1 MNHRVFMIAQGSTPT
16 LELELPFEAPVA
28 AVAYATFTQEDEP
41 VLEYAYNSSPTA
53 AIKAGGKLI
62 FDADDRSV
70 LLLSMTQADT
80 LKLVNGD
87 VELQV
92 RIRTND
98 GADTFYPIPG
108 GVVQARKGGVI

>member
-16 LELELPFEAPVA
+16 LELQLPFEAPRN
-28 AVAYATFTQEDEP
+28 AVAYVTITQEDEP
-41 VLEYAYNSSPTA
+41 VLEYALNASPTA
-53 AIKAGGKLI
+53 SIKGGGKLI
-62 FDADDRSV
+62 FDVDDRSV
-70 LLLSMTQADT
+70 LLLTMTQADT